1 MVVQRQK
8 SYRSAIFAVATLATT
23 LGMAWLTVPR
33 WLADKVQ
40 IRAGLLTL
48 QPKILPRGI
57 PSSLPQLVFGQVE
70 VAAQVFV
77 RNGTWLDLT
86 LQDVTWRAYLSDR
99 QVASGHLPQGQRLP
113 SDREEPV
120 QLLALVSAPALG
132 LAMTEVLRL
141 RSADIA
147 IEIDATASAY
157 GFPVRRS
164 LRLAGFDLRLDP
176 GDFSPLS
183 TESTATGAL

>member
-8 SYRSAIFAVATLATT
+8 SYRSAVFAVATLATT

-176 GDFSPLS
+176 GDFNPLS